1 MIAKTNSARIPLL
14 ERDEVPPEM
23 AELYEA
29 VSRVRGVVPNMV
41 KTLAHTPSLAVGV
54 VNFLKPLLSD
64 GALKGWYKELL
75 AVRLSALQGSYY
87 AVSAHSLSARQKG
100 ASLAQVAAVKD
111 DFETG
116 PFTEAERLGFRC
128 ADRLHHSPFDIN
140 DDFFAKLKNVY
151 NDPQIIEL
159 MATAAAFELFP
170 RFVEALRIP
179 ATPVPKKLAL
189 QFEGVGEKH

>member
-87 AVSAHSLSARQKG
+87 AVSAHSLSACQKG

-179 ATPVPKKLAL
+179 ATPVPEKLAL
-189 QFEGVGEKH
+189 QFEGVGEKD